1 MGNMCFGVILAIL
14 AFLIIATNALVAVAL
29 VRLIWKS
36 DYLGLCFVLNLAI
49 ADSLVGFTITGLV
62 TEELAGPT
70 HHTPRNYCVL
80 RMACI
85 ACPSAASILTVI
97 LVAFDRYLAIKHP
110 FRYCKIMHGLVVGA
124 FIGGLWLLAFL
135 IGFLPL
141 IVRDFQKKSY
151 QEPCTFFGVFHPTY
165 MLTVFCVAF
174 FPALFAFLY
183 IHCDLLKI
191 ASSHAQQI
199 REREQIHASGTY
211 PALQS
216 SSDSKAMRT
225 VTILVGCFVLSWSP
239 FFVGSI
245 VQAACWG
252 CILHQVLEHYLWV
265 MGLCNSL
272 MNPLV
277 YAYWQKEVRLQ
288 IYQMCLCMKRK
299 VFPLFRADSRHHA
312 PSRTVAS
319 VHTISQPKLEE

>member
-1 MGNMCFGVILAIL
+1 MGNVFFGAALAIL
-14 AFLIIATNALVAVAL
+14 AFLILATNALVAVAL

-36 DYLGLCFVLNLAI
+36 DSLGLCFVLNLAV
-49 ADSLVGFTITGLV
+49 ADSLVGFAITGLV

-70 HHTPRNYCVL
+70 HHTSRNHCIL

-85 ACPSAASILTVI
+85 ACPSAASILSVI

-110 FRYCKIMHGLVVGA
+110 FRYFKIMYGPVVGA
-124 FIGGLWLLAFL
+124 SIGGLWLLASL

-141 IVRDFQKKSY
+141 LVRSFQQKSY

-165 MLTVFCVAF
+165 MLTIFCVAF
-174 FPALFAFLY
+174 FPALFAFIY
-183 IHCDLLKI
+183 IHCHLLKI

-199 REREQIHASGTY
+199 RGQEQIHSTGTC
-211 PALQS
+211 PTLQP
-216 SSDSKAMRT
+216 SSDTKAMRT
-225 VTILVGCFVLSWSP
+225 VTVLVGCFVLSWTP

-245 VQAACWG
+245 VQAACRD
-252 CILHQVLEHYLWV
+252 CTLHHILEHYLWV
-265 MGLCNSL
+265 FGLCNSL

-277 YAYWQKEVRLQ
+277 YAYWQKEVRVQ

-299 VFPLFRADSRHHA
+299 VFPLFRVESHHHA
-312 PSRTVAS
+312 PSGTVAS
-319 VHTISQPKLEE
+319 VHAISLPTLKE

>member
-1 MGNMCFGVILAIL
+1 MGSVCFGVVLAIL
-14 AFLIIATNALVAVAL
+14 AFLIMATNALVAVAL

-36 DYLGLCFVLNLAI
+36 GCLGLCFVLNLAI

-70 HHTPRNYCVL
+70 HHTPRNYCIL

-110 FRYCKIMHGLVVGA
+110 FRYLKIMHGLVVGA
-124 FIGGLWLLAFL
+124 CIGGLWLLAFL

-141 IVRDFQKKSY
+141 IVRSFQKKNY

-174 FPALFAFLY
+174 FPALLAFIY
-183 IHCDLLKI
+183 IHCRLLKI

-199 REREQIHASGTY
+199 RERKQIRPLGTC
-211 PALQS
+211 PALQP
-216 SSDSKAMRT
+216 SSDTKAMRT
-225 VTILVGCFVLSWSP
+225 VTILVGCFALSWSP

-245 VQAACWG
+245 VQAACWR
-252 CILHQVLEHYLWV
+252 CILHHVLEHYLWV
-265 MGLCNSL
+265 LGLCNSL
-272 MNPLV
+272 LNPLV

-299 VFPLFRADSRHHA
+299 VFSLFHADSRGHA
-312 PSRTVAS
+312 PSGTVAS
-319 VHTISQPKLEE
+319 VHTISVPKLEE